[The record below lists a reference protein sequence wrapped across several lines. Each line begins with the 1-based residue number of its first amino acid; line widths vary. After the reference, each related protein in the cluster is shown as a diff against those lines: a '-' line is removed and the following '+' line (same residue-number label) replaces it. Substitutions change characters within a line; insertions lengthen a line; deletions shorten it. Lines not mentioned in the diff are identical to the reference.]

1 LFEKRAQALTGLPIA
16 LLSRMRIVFSR
27 RVRSSRA
34 ALTLCTI
41 LVACG
46 LDSSLNARLEAT
58 PLVVVRDDPGQ
69 QSTGST
75 SVVTDTDRGTDTQP
89 GGDTNPGGARDVP
102 IHVPEP
108 ATMVLTGIGLAA
120 LAARRARRTRASR
133 A

>member
-1 LFEKRAQALTGLPIA
+1 
-16 LLSRMRIVFSR
+16 MRIVFSR

-41 LVACG
+41 VVAFG
-46 LDSSLNARLEAT
+46 LGSSLNARLEAT
-58 PLVVVRDDPGQ
+58 PLLVVRDDPGQ

-75 SVVTDTDRGTDTQP
+75 SVVAEIDRGTDKKP
-89 GGDTNPGGARDVP
+89 GGDTDPGGARDVP

-120 LAARRARRTRASR
+120 LAARRALRTRVSR
-133 A
+133 T